1 MRQKIGKK
9 VLIYSFILV
18 LFGTFNN
25 QKLSGLNY
33 FELKDIIIESSE
45 NSIFSDILD
54 KTLDL
59 KKSNIFL
66 IGRDNI
72 KEIIENNSL
81 VENYSVIK
89 NYPST
94 IKIKIIKTKFLSRLN
109 IDGKIF
115 LVGTNGKLTKD
126 FIHNNDLPFIFG
138 NPTINQILDFNNT
151 IKNSKFNL
159 RSYNGVF

>member
-54 KTLDL
+54 KTSDL

-66 IGRDNI
+66 ISKENI

-115 LVGTNGKLTKD
+115 LVEQ
-126 FIHNNDLPFIFG
+126 FFW
-138 NPTINQILDFNNT
+138 
-151 IKNSKFNL
+151 
-159 RSYNGVF
+159 